1 MTDHVYSVSEIVGSS
16 TSTIEDAIGNALA
29 RAHKTLR
36 HLDWF
41 EVTEIRGSLDQHG
54 AVEYYQVAIKLGFRM
69 EG

>member
-1 MTDHVYSVSEIVGSS
+1 MADHVYSVSEIVGSS
-16 TSTIEDAIGNALA
+16 TTTIEDAIDNALA

-41 EVTEIRGSLDQHG
+41 EVTEIRGNLGADG
-54 AVEYYQVAIKLGFRM
+54 AVEHYQVALKLGFRM